1 MLDRAPGETLDLLY
15 RFATPLRIDGSLV
28 NAVRVRGDSGVLV
41 MAYAE
46 GDLEDFARRQ
56 GATPHPAERAALDG
70 FGELEVLYS
79 RPLSPRPGLDESPPR
94 LVIGRGIEAGG
105 AGVPLGLPE
114 LRRVEQA
121 LRQAWHPELVA
132 VFVASGEVRVGDM
145 ALGAICCGHDT
156 RCERPIDARDCTV
169 RKSHAGCATSCASC
183 PSRVN
188 SSSPGTSAT
197 CKPVKWCR
205 VRSPRRAST
214 RPSATPCWT
223 PATPR
228 CWPGIRWPGSAC
240 SAGRGSEAGATPQV
254 LLDLGLTPVDGA
266 APAGTDLLG
275 ATLQRLVNRSGEP
288 IALIVDF
295 ASRLAVRN
303 DALSAAEHQLF
314 TQALV
319 LSHQARSRPAGEQR
333 KPFFNSVL
341 WVVEKEGD
349 LPDWLLVDNP
359 RLRHIPV
366 SKPDQPAR
374 RALAPALLRGLGGA
388 GVAEEALQQAAA
400 TFVENTEGLLL
411 LDLNAIVQLARVEGL
426 AMERI
431 ADAVRRYKVGV
442 TEDPWLKIDRQRI
455 RQADEIVRRRVKG
468 QQHAVTHML
477 DIVKRAM
484 TGVGASRKGNRPRGV
499 AFLAGPTGVGKTE
512 LAKTVTSLLFG
523 DESAY
528 IRFDMSEFS
537 AEHADQRLIGA
548 PPGYV
553 GYDVGGELTNAI
565 REKPFSVVLFDEIEK
580 AHPRI
585 LDKFLQILDDGVLTS
600 GRGDRVYF
608 SEALI
613 VFTSNLGIYRQGEN
627 GERVAN
633 VLPGES
639 FEAVQGKVHGEIERY
654 FKLVLNRPEILNR
667 IGENII
673 VFDFIRADVAEQ
685 IFTQMVDGT
694 FADLREQRLVIELA
708 EAPRQALHD
717 LCLGDLS
724 NGGRGIRNQLEARLL
739 NPLSRALFD
748 QDAQPGERFLI
759 SALDADGLTLERR

>member
-1 MLDRAPGETLDLLY
+1 MPGIAVFEKPRWLRDLL
-15 RFATPLRIDGSLV
+15 RFLPLKSQFVLSGNIRDLQACEVMPGTVTAQGFSQTLCDALLDAGYAQV
-28 NAVRVRGDSGVLV
+28 LAWDPLAGFRVLG
-41 MAYAE
+41 
-46 GDLEDFARRQ
+46 
-56 GATPHPAERAALDG
+56 
-70 FGELEVLYS
+70 
-79 RPLSPRPGLDESPPR
+79 RPGSDPN
-94 LVIGRGIEAGG
+94 AG
-105 AGVPLGLPE
+105 
-114 LRRVEQA
+114 Q
-121 LRQAWHPELVA
+121 
-132 VFVASGEVRVGDM
+132 
-145 ALGAICCGHDT
+145 
-156 RCERPIDARDCTV
+156 
-169 RKSHAGCATSCASC
+169 
-183 PSRVN
+183 
-188 SSSPGTSAT
+188 
-197 CKPVKWCR
+197 
-205 VRSPRRAST
+205 
-214 RPSATPCWT
+214 
-223 PATPR
+223 
-228 CWPGIRWPGSAC
+228 
-240 SAGRGSEAGATPQV
+240 QV
-254 LLDLGLTPVDGA
+254 LGELGLTPVDGA
-266 APAGTDLLG
+266 APAGIDLLG
-275 ATLQRLVNRSGEP
+275 ATLQRLVNRNGEP
-288 IALIVDF
+288 VALIVDF
-295 ASRLAVRN
+295 ASRLVVRN
-303 DALSAAEHQLF
+303 DSLSAAEHQLF

-333 KPFFNSVL
+333 KPFFNTVL

-366 SKPDQPAR
+366 SRPDQMAR
-374 RALAPALLRGLGGA
+374 RALAPALLKGLGGNQ
-388 GVAEEALQQAAA
+388 GLNDGALQQAVD

-411 LDLNAIVQLARVEGL
+411 LDLSAIVQLARVEVVPV
-426 AMERI
+426 ERI

-512 LAKTVTSLLFG
+512 LAKTITSLLFG
-523 DESAY
+523 DEGAY

-633 VLPGES
+633 VLPGEA
-639 FEAVQGKVHGEIERY
+639 FEAVQGKVHSEIDRY

-673 VFDFIRADVAEQ
+673 VFDFIREDVAKQ
-685 IFTQMVDGT
+685 IFEQMVDAT
-694 FADLREQRLVIELA
+694 FADLREQQLTIELA
-708 EAPRQALHD
+708 ERARQVLHD
-717 LCLGDLS
+717 LCLQDLS

-748 QDAQPGERFLI
+748 QDARPGERFLI
-759 SALDADGLTLERR
+759 SDLDAAGLTLERR